1 MSLQQLEVPVRGM
14 DCAECVHHVQTAIA
28 ALPGVHQVDVYLAAE
43 KAVVAFDPHQVALD
57 SIRGAVAAAGY
68 QAPVAATDS
77 TAAVQA
83 RGVARRALWLLGFVA
98 GAVLLLVVVGE
109 WLGLLDAVTAY
120 VPWPVGWALVA
131 VAGYPVFRNVFLA
144 AWRRQVLAHT
154 LMSVG
159 VLAAL
164 VVGEWVTAGV
174 IVFFMR
180 VGDGVEQ
187 MTAHQARRAVKDL
200 TALAPKTA
208 RVLRGDAE
216 VVVPIA
222 QVRVGDVVVVRPGE
236 QTPVD
241 GEVITGAATINQATL
256 TGEAMPVEVGPGSH
270 VYAAT
275 VVELGSVRVAATQV
289 GDATTF
295 GQVIR
300 LVEQAEGN
308 RGPVQRMADRIAGY
322 FLPVVGGIAAL
333 TFAISRDPLAT
344 AAVLVVACSCALA
357 LATPIAMLASVG
369 AGAKRGLLVKGG
381 KYLELL
387 AKADVL
393 LIDKT
398 GTLTLGEPQIT
409 QVVPLNGMAA
419 DTVLRLAAGAER
431 DSEHPLADAVRRHA
445 RGQGVEIP
453 VPTSF
458 ASLPG
463 VGVRAQV
470 DGQTVTVGSTRLV
483 NGAELPPTV
492 TALAAAG
499 QMLLYVAVE
508 DVPVGVLAATDT
520 LRSETPAALARV
532 RALGIPTVE
541 LLTGDAE
548 APAAALAA
556 QLGVDYRAGLL
567 PADKLAVVKAY
578 QAAGKTVVMVGDGVN
593 DAPALAQADV
603 GMAMGARG
611 SAIATEAAHV
621 VLLRDDWTLVPEAF
635 TLAQRTMRV
644 VRGNLV
650 YTFVYNLVG
659 LSLAALGLLPPMWAA
674 LAQSIPDLLIL
685 GNSARLL
692 RGR

>member
-1 MSLQQLEVPVRGM
+1 M
-14 DCAECVHHVQTAIA
+14 
-28 ALPGVHQVDVYLAAE
+28 
-43 KAVVAFDPHQVALD
+43 
-57 SIRGAVAAAGY
+57 
-68 QAPVAATDS
+68 
-77 TAAVQA
+77 
-83 RGVARRALWLLGFVA
+83 
-98 GAVLLLVVVGE
+98 
-109 WLGLLDAVTAY
+109 
-120 VPWPVGWALVA
+120 
-131 VAGYPVFRNVFLA
+131 
-144 AWRRQVLAHT
+144 
-154 LMSVG
+154 
-159 VLAAL
+159 
-164 VVGEWVTAGV
+164 
-174 IVFFMR
+174 
-180 VGDGVEQ
+180 
-187 MTAHQARRAVKDL
+187 
-200 TALAPKTA
+200 
-208 RVLRGDAE
+208 
-216 VVVPIA
+216 
-222 QVRVGDVVVVRPGE
+222 
-236 QTPVD
+236 
-241 GEVITGAATINQATL
+241 
-256 TGEAMPVEVGPGSH
+256 
-270 VYAAT
+270 
-275 VVELGSVRVAATQV
+275 
-289 GDATTF
+289 
-295 GQVIR
+295 
-300 LVEQAEGN
+300 
-308 RGPVQRMADRIAGY
+308 
-322 FLPVVGGIAAL
+322 
-333 TFAISRDPLAT
+333 
-344 AAVLVVACSCALA
+344 
-357 LATPIAMLASVG
+357 
-369 AGAKRGLLVKGG
+369 
-381 KYLELL
+381 
-387 AKADVL
+387 
-393 LIDKT
+393 
-398 GTLTLGEPQIT
+398 
-409 QVVPLNGMAA
+409 
-419 DTVLRLAAGAER
+419 
-431 DSEHPLADAVRRHA
+431 
-445 RGQGVEIP
+445 
-453 VPTSF
+453 PTSF

-635 TLAQRTMRV
+635 ALAQRTMRV